1 MRVLQTS
8 TPLQNNSRF
17 WITTNNRVGGYAFPP
32 SARCARRVQ
41 LAAKIPYAPVHIK
54 RKLSCNSRAAFLTK
68 RKNVIFSEGVN
79 V

>member
-1 MRVLQTS
+1 
-8 TPLQNNSRF
+8 
-17 WITTNNRVGGYAFPP
+17 
-32 SARCARRVQ
+32 VQ